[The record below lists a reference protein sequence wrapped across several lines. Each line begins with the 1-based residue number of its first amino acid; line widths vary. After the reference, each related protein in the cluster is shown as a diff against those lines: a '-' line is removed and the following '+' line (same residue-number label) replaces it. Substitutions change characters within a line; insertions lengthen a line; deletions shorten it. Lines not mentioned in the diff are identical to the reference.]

1 VVSID
6 AGRFSSGG
14 PDRAGSEF
22 MDIQIATLCDFA
34 ADYGNGKL
42 VINGTFDAL
51 RAAQLP
57 VVHPHCS
64 LAMRICVLPEDSGEH
79 KMTINIIDEDGKS
92 VDPSKMP
99 IRADMPIK
107 VPDEVPFLTRNLVL
121 NFQGLKFPDEG
132 IYHVDVTID
141 GELVIR
147 LPLRVVKV
155 ENPVPPGQSAEG

>member
-1 VVSID
+1 
-6 AGRFSSGG
+6 
-14 PDRAGSEF
+14 

-51 RAAQLP
+51 RAPQLP
-57 VVHPHCS
+57 VVHPHWS
-64 LAMRICVLPEDSGEH
+64 LAMRICVLPEDSGDH

-92 VDPSKMP
+92 IDPSKMP
-99 IRADMPIK
+99 IRAEMPIQ

-121 NFQGLKFPDEG
+121 NFQGLKFPGEG

-141 GELVIR
+141 GELVVR
-147 LPLRVVKV
+147 LPLRIAQARDK
-155 ENPVPPGQSAEG
+155 PQSAQLPME

>member
-1 VVSID
+1 
-6 AGRFSSGG
+6 
-14 PDRAGSEF
+14 

-34 ADYGNGKL
+34 ADYGNGKM

-51 RAAQLP
+51 RATKLP

-64 LAMRICVLPEDSGEH
+64 LAMRICVLPEDSGDH
-79 KMTINIIDEDGKS
+79 RMTINIIDEDGNS

-121 NFQGLKFPDEG
+121 NFQGLKFSSAG
-132 IYHVDVTID
+132 IYHVDVTVD

-155 ENPVPPGQSAEG
+155 RGQAASGPSPGE

>member
-1 VVSID
+1 MALDVS
-6 AGRFSSGG
+6 
-14 PDRAGSEF
+14 GSPVQTEQARYV

-34 ADYGNGKL
+34 ADYGNGKME
-42 VINGTFDAL
+42 INATFDAL
-51 RAAQLP
+51 RATKMP

-64 LAMRICVLPEDSGEH
+64 LAMRICVLPEDSGDH
-79 KMTINIIDEDGKS
+79 RMTINIIDEDGNS

-121 NFQGLKFPDEG
+121 NFQGLKFSSAG
-132 IYHVDVTID
+132 IYHVDVTVD

-155 ENPVPPGQSAEG
+155 DAQIPPGQSAEE

>member
-1 VVSID
+1 
-6 AGRFSSGG
+6 
-14 PDRAGSEF
+14 

-34 ADYGNGKL
+34 ADYGNGKM

-51 RAAQLP
+51 RATKMP

-64 LAMRICVLPEDSGEH
+64 LAMRICVLPEDSGDH
-79 KMTINIIDEDGKS
+79 RMTINIIDEDGNS

-121 NFQGLKFPDEG
+121 NFQGLKFSSAG
-132 IYHVDVTID
+132 IYHVDVTVD

-147 LPLRVVKV
+147 LRLRVVKV
-155 ENPVPPGQSAEG
+155 DAQIPPGQSAEE

>member
-1 VVSID
+1 
-6 AGRFSSGG
+6 
-14 PDRAGSEF
+14 

-34 ADYGNGKL
+34 ADYGNGKM

-51 RAAQLP
+51 RATKLP

-64 LAMRICVLPEDSGEH
+64 LAMRICVLPEDSGDH
-79 KMTINIIDEDGKS
+79 RMTINIIDEDGNS

-121 NFQGLKFPDEG
+121 NFQGLKFSSAG
-132 IYHVDVTID
+132 IYPVDVTVD

-155 ENPVPPGQSAEG
+155 QGQAAPGPPPGE